1 MNRKKQLGCIAI
13 FEEKPII
20 LQYYFGF
27 FPEFLPNSINFNCYP
42 KSLTYSSIKK
52 QEMSDINHRKN
63 RLSNV
68 PFLRETFVCI
78 LKQQYMHLQL
88 AARRSS
94 VILLFIWIRNKIL
107 YYKTQCSRDF
117 NYVQTNHVM
126 LNKSEITETFEY
138 MKKISHGDDRLPN
151 QRTTI
156 SCCLKPESI

>member
-1 MNRKKQLGCIAI
+1 LNRKKQLGCIAI

-94 VILLFIWIRNKIL
+94 VILLFI
-107 YYKTQCSRDF
+107 
-117 NYVQTNHVM
+117 
-126 LNKSEITETFEY
+126 
-138 MKKISHGDDRLPN
+138 
-151 QRTTI
+151 
-156 SCCLKPESI
+156 